1 MVMNIL
7 APSILSIDFGHME
20 DELKKVVNAGA
31 DIIHVDVMDGLFVP
45 NISFGP
51 PVIKYVKKAIPD
63 TKLDLHMMVKD
74 PIRYL
79 NTYVSL
85 GMSDITSRQWL
96 PLMILGRC
104 EEAPNLNQLAEKCG
118 ITRQSAKQLVDK
130 LVEKDLVRLE
140 KDENDRRNCLVVITK
155 KGRSWGKNNLEKNV
169 MFVQE
174 LYSGISEKDIKAF
187 AKVQQKLLAKL
198 EMIKSGMTE
207 EAVNE

>member
-1 MVMNIL
+1 MEHYNSPEFTSLVEISRL
-7 APSILSIDFGHME
+7 ANTLQT
-20 DELKKVVNAGA
+20 
-31 DIIHVDVMDGLFVP
+31 VMD
-45 NISFGP
+45 
-51 PVIKYVKKAIPD
+51 
-63 TKLDLHMMVKD
+63 M
-74 PIRYL
+74 
-79 NTYVSL
+79 

-104 EEAPNLNQLAEKCG
+104 EEAPNLNQLAKKCG

-140 KDENDRRNCLVVITK
+140 KDENNRRNCLVVITK
-155 KGRSWGKNNLEKNV
+155 KGRSWGKNNLERNV

-174 LYSGISEKDIKAF
+174 LYSGISEKDIEAF

>member
-1 MVMNIL
+1 MEHYNSPEFTSLVEISRL
-7 APSILSIDFGHME
+7 ANTLQT
-20 DELKKVVNAGA
+20 
-31 DIIHVDVMDGLFVP
+31 VMD
-45 NISFGP
+45 
-51 PVIKYVKKAIPD
+51 
-63 TKLDLHMMVKD
+63 M
-74 PIRYL
+74 
-79 NTYVSL
+79 

-130 LVEKDLVRLE
+130 LVEKGLVRLE

-187 AKVQQKLLAKL
+187 AKVQQELLAKL

>member
-1 MVMNIL
+1 MEHYNSPEFTSLVEISRL
-7 APSILSIDFGHME
+7 ANTLHT
-20 DELKKVVNAGA
+20 
-31 DIIHVDVMDGLFVP
+31 VMD
-45 NISFGP
+45 
-51 PVIKYVKKAIPD
+51 
-63 TKLDLHMMVKD
+63 M
-74 PIRYL
+74 
-79 NTYVSL
+79 

-187 AKVQQKLLAKL
+187 AKVQQELLAKL

>member
-1 MVMNIL
+1 MEHYNSPEFTSLVEISRL
-7 APSILSIDFGHME
+7 ANTLQT
-20 DELKKVVNAGA
+20 
-31 DIIHVDVMDGLFVP
+31 VMD
-45 NISFGP
+45 
-51 PVIKYVKKAIPD
+51 
-63 TKLDLHMMVKD
+63 M
-74 PIRYL
+74 
-79 NTYVSL
+79 

-140 KDENDRRNCLVVITK
+140 KDENDRRNSLVVITK

-174 LYSGISEKDIKAF
+174 LYSGLSEKDIKVF
-187 AKVQQKLLAKL
+187 AKVQQVLLAKL
-198 EMIKSGMTE
+198 EMIKSGMAE

>member
-1 MVMNIL
+1 MEQYNSPEFTSLVEISRL
-7 APSILSIDFGHME
+7 ANTLQT
-20 DELKKVVNAGA
+20 
-31 DIIHVDVMDGLFVP
+31 VMD
-45 NISFGP
+45 
-51 PVIKYVKKAIPD
+51 
-63 TKLDLHMMVKD
+63 M
-74 PIRYL
+74 
-79 NTYVSL
+79 

-140 KDENDRRNCLVVITK
+140 KDENDRRNSLVIITK

-187 AKVQQKLLAKL
+187 AKVQQVLLAKL

>member
-1 MVMNIL
+1 MMEQYNSPEFTSLVEISRL
-7 APSILSIDFGHME
+7 ANRLQT
-20 DELKKVVNAGA
+20 
-31 DIIHVDVMDGLFVP
+31 VMD
-45 NISFGP
+45 
-51 PVIKYVKKAIPD
+51 
-63 TKLDLHMMVKD
+63 M
-74 PIRYL
+74 
-79 NTYVSL
+79 

-140 KDENDRRNCLVVITK
+140 KDENDRRNSLVVITR
-155 KGRSWGKNNLEKNV
+155 KGRNWGKNNLERNV

-174 LYSGISEKDIKAF
+174 LYSGISEKDIRTF

-198 EMIKSGMTE
+198 EVIKSDLAE
-207 EAVNE
+207 EAINE

>member
-1 MVMNIL
+1 MEHYNSPEFTSLVEISRL
-7 APSILSIDFGHME
+7 ANTLQS
-20 DELKKVVNAGA
+20 
-31 DIIHVDVMDGLFVP
+31 VMD
-45 NISFGP
+45 
-51 PVIKYVKKAIPD
+51 
-63 TKLDLHMMVKD
+63 M
-74 PIRYL
+74 
-79 NTYVSL
+79 

-140 KDENDRRNCLVVITK
+140 KDEYDRRNCLVVITK

>member
-1 MVMNIL
+1 MEHYNSPEFTSLVEISRL
-7 APSILSIDFGHME
+7 ANTLQI
-20 DELKKVVNAGA
+20 
-31 DIIHVDVMDGLFVP
+31 VMD
-45 NISFGP
+45 
-51 PVIKYVKKAIPD
+51 
-63 TKLDLHMMVKD
+63 M
-74 PIRYL
+74 
-79 NTYVSL
+79 

-130 LVEKDLVRLE
+130 LVEKDLVRLG

-155 KGRSWGKNNLEKNV
+155 KGRSWGKNNLERNV

-187 AKVQQKLLAKL
+187 AKVQQELLAKL

>member
-1 MVMNIL
+1 MEHYNSPEFTSLVEISRL
-7 APSILSIDFGHME
+7 ANTLQT
-20 DELKKVVNAGA
+20 
-31 DIIHVDVMDGLFVP
+31 VMD
-45 NISFGP
+45 
-51 PVIKYVKKAIPD
+51 
-63 TKLDLHMMVKD
+63 M
-74 PIRYL
+74 
-79 NTYVSL
+79 

-155 KGRSWGKNNLEKNV
+155 KGRSWGENNLEKNV

-187 AKVQQKLLAKL
+187 AKVQQELLAKL

>member
-1 MVMNIL
+1 MEHYNSPEFSSLVEISRL
-7 APSILSIDFGHME
+7 ANTLQT
-20 DELKKVVNAGA
+20 
-31 DIIHVDVMDGLFVP
+31 VMD
-45 NISFGP
+45 
-51 PVIKYVKKAIPD
+51 
-63 TKLDLHMMVKD
+63 M
-74 PIRYL
+74 
-79 NTYVSL
+79 

-187 AKVQQKLLAKL
+187 AKVQQELLAKL

>member
-1 MVMNIL
+1 MEHYNSPEFTSLVEISRL
-7 APSILSIDFGHME
+7 ANTLQT
-20 DELKKVVNAGA
+20 
-31 DIIHVDVMDGLFVP
+31 VMD
-45 NISFGP
+45 
-51 PVIKYVKKAIPD
+51 
-63 TKLDLHMMVKD
+63 M
-74 PIRYL
+74 
-79 NTYVSL
+79 

-140 KDENDRRNCLVVITK
+140 KDENDRRNCLVIITK

-187 AKVQQKLLAKL
+187 AKVQQELLAKL

>member
-1 MVMNIL
+1 MEHYNLPEFTSLVEISRL
-7 APSILSIDFGHME
+7 ANTLQT
-20 DELKKVVNAGA
+20 
-31 DIIHVDVMDGLFVP
+31 VMD
-45 NISFGP
+45 
-51 PVIKYVKKAIPD
+51 
-63 TKLDLHMMVKD
+63 M
-74 PIRYL
+74 
-79 NTYVSL
+79 
-85 GMSDITSRQWL
+85 GMRDITSRQWL

-104 EEAPNLNQLAEKCG
+104 EEAPNLNQLAKKCG

-140 KDENDRRNCLVVITK
+140 KDENNRRNCLVVITK
-155 KGRSWGKNNLEKNV
+155 KGRSWGENNLERNV

-174 LYSGISEKDIKAF
+174 LYSGISEKDIEAF

>member
-1 MVMNIL
+1 MEHYNLPEFTSLVEISRL
-7 APSILSIDFGHME
+7 ANTLQT
-20 DELKKVVNAGA
+20 
-31 DIIHVDVMDGLFVP
+31 VMD
-45 NISFGP
+45 
-51 PVIKYVKKAIPD
+51 
-63 TKLDLHMMVKD
+63 M
-74 PIRYL
+74 
-79 NTYVSL
+79 

-104 EEAPNLNQLAEKCG
+104 EEAPNLNQLAKKCG

-140 KDENDRRNCLVVITK
+140 KDENNRRNCLVVITK
-155 KGRSWGKNNLEKNV
+155 KGRSWGENNLEKNV

-187 AKVQQKLLAKL
+187 AKVQQELLAKL